1 MRAIEK
7 FYTSKRECSV
17 QEAVYLLMP
26 ELWLQKPF
34 PGVIFLN
41 GNMPEKRYGMV
52 RDKKASDEL
61 PEGSTD
67 IFQRKM
73 LDCYL
78 N

>member
-41 GNMPEKRYGMV
+41 GNMPEKNMEWSEKRKHRMN
-52 RDKKASDEL
+52 
-61 PEGSTD
+61 
-67 IFQRKM
+67 FQRAAQIFFNEK
-73 LDCYL
+73 C
-78 N
+78 